1 MVGCS
6 HPTDKMLALYPT
18 DVAFLE
24 KRVMVYQYTNS
35 KYFNEAVQALKI
47 LDPNN
52 VYIGKL

>member
-1 MVGCS
+1 
-6 HPTDKMLALYPT
+6 MLALYPT

-24 KRVMVYQYTNS
+24 KRVMIYKYTNS

-52 VYIGKL
+52 VSLTQILP